1 MKITEQNRSLIF
13 LAGTIVLGILIISV
27 MMLGGSDGVPPPIIN
42 NDLADPNSKALETKI
57 DDLKKQHFN
66 PDMYSTLLTEIDGSY
81 QQALIT
87 GSAKSY
93 LLMKL
98 TNEYSDLVY
107 KQAELFLKQDVG
119 KSDEI
124 NGWLNQ
130 LENINGG
137 NTKINNYRNQIKW
150 YNYYAS
156 TLPAKVDAFIG
167 SGINKYQKSIYQS
180 LKQELQDMPKF
191 DYKNRSKFE
200 MIRKIYISKL
210 EYFDAAYATSPFVL
224 VKPAVPVKKLSKD

>member
-57 DDLKKQHFN
+57 DALKKQHFN

-81 QQALIT
+81 QQELIT
-87 GSAKSY
+87 GSAKSF

-130 LENINGG
+130 LEKINGG
-137 NTKINNYRNQIKW
+137 NSKINNYRNQIKW
-150 YNYYAS
+150 YNYYS
-156 TLPAKVDAFIG
+156 LTLPSKVDAFIEP
-167 SGINKYQKSIYQS
+167 GISNYQKSTYQS
-180 LKQELQDMPKF
+180 LKQELQDMPQF
-191 DYKNRSKFE
+191 EPAYKNRSKFE
-200 MIRKIYISKL
+200 MIRRKCKDKL
-210 EYFDAAYATSPFVL
+210 ADFDVAYATRPHG
-224 VKPAVPVKKLSKD
+224 

>member
-13 LAGTIVLGILIISV
+13 LAGTIVLGVLIISV
-27 MMLGGSDGVPPPIIN
+27 LMLGGGDVPPPIIK

-66 PDMYSTLLTEIDGSY
+66 PDSYSTLLTEIDGSY
-81 QQALIT
+81 QQELIT

-93 LLMKL
+93 LVMKL
-98 TNEYSDLVY
+98 TNEFSDLVY

-124 NGWLNQ
+124 NSWLNQ
-130 LENINGG
+130 LEKITAG
-137 NTKINNYRNQIKW
+137 NSKINNYRNQIKW

-156 TLPAKVDAFIG
+156 TLPAKVDAFIE
-167 SGINKYQKSIYQS
+167 SGISNYQKSTYQS
-180 LKQELQDMPKF
+180 LKQELQDMPQF
-191 DYKNRSKFE
+191 EAAYKNRSKFN
-200 MIRKIYISKL
+200 MIRMKYKDKL
-210 EYFDAAYATSPFVL
+210 ADFDADAHQGTTKAKYIIHN
-224 VKPAVPVKKLSKD
+224 